1 MKKNRKY
8 CLTSFTAATLNE
20 VSADM
25 KRLRIP
31 FEVSPFGN
39 IGTSPWV
46 FLERTHVNKKC
57 ETELTGRW
65 WRLQNCCTTLLPKLC
80 CDRSLSLEKTL
91 QLRSLWSL
99 GKAKRTWDEKVVKVS
114 NGAGKVFRQKN
125 HFEKCV
131 CNEDDLRSPLLSQSC
146 FAQNSVQPFT
156 GVQSMVKCIHFNFA
170 KSRHISF
177 LMWWLQIM
185 MMGGWGASNLN
196 K

>member
-80 CDRSLSLEKTL
+80 CDRSLSSEKNSL
-91 QLRSLWSL
+91 AQVALISRKSEENLRWESCQSIKW
-99 GKAKRTWDEKVVKVS
+99 R
-114 NGAGKVFRQKN
+114 RQGFPPKEP
-125 HFEKCV
+125 FWKMCF
-131 CNEDDLRSPLLSQSC
+131 CNEGDLRSPLLSQSC

-156 GVQSMVKCIHFNFA
+156 SIQSMASVFFNRVWHSLHFDQN
-170 KSRHISF
+170 
-177 LMWWLQIM
+177 
-185 MMGGWGASNLN
+185 NLN
-196 K
+196 SQNTNAFE

>member
-57 ETELTGRW
+57 ETELTSRADSDVY
-65 WRLQNCCTTLLPKLC
+65 RIVARLC
-80 CDRSLSLEKTL
+80 CQSYAAIEASV
-91 QLRSLWSL
+91 Q
-99 GKAKRTWDEKVVKVS
+99 KR
-114 NGAGKVFRQKN
+114 
-125 HFEKCV
+125 
-131 CNEDDLRSPLLSQSC
+131 LLSSGR
-146 FAQNSVQPFT
+146 FD
-156 GVQSMVKCIHFNFA
+156 
-170 KSRHISF
+170 
-177 LMWWLQIM
+177 L
-185 MMGGWGASNLN
+185 
-196 K
+196 